1 MQWWLDH
8 LSAWNGK
15 TLIAHKPSLVES
27 DTTRT
32 SWGAVWTRTGGPWS
46 EAELKWY
53 INCLEAFS
61 GFPGGKTFGSPQSG
75 GVCQPPMG
83 SDQQGVNTIPSL
95 DSGALWKSQPWY
107 LKLLEM
113 LTDFLLKIAMEQ
125 DIVSQAS
132 MCPATGCWNISGV
145 DSETRAFQKWLHSCF
160 LRRGDKILHSL
171 TTQPLRSGYA
181 GVTNGIL
188 ILFQA
193 L

>member
-1 MQWWLDH
+1 
-8 LSAWNGK
+8 
-15 TLIAHKPSLVES
+15 
-27 DTTRT
+27 
-32 SWGAVWTRTGGPWS
+32 
-46 EAELKWY
+46 
-53 INCLEAFS
+53 
-61 GFPGGKTFGSPQSG
+61 
-75 GVCQPPMG
+75 MG

-107 LKLLEM
+107 LKLLEI

-132 MCPATGCWNISGV
+132 IRPATGCWNISGV

-160 LRRGDKILHSL
+160 LHRGDKILHSL
-171 TTQPLRSGYA
+171 TTQPFRSGYA